1 LLSRDDQEEDQM
13 FEVIYYTAKR
23 QLKPESGLLLKEAVC
38 YLVHQFLSECTHNF
52 EHVKAWAYL
61 LI

>member
-1 LLSRDDQEEDQM
+1 M

-23 QLKPESGLLLKEAVC
+23 QLKSESGLLLKEAVC
-38 YLVHQFLSECTHNF
+38 SLVHQFLSERTRNF
-52 EHVKAWAYL
+52 EHVKSWAYL

>member
-1 LLSRDDQEEDQM
+1 M

-23 QLKPESGLLLKEAVC
+23 QLKSESGLLLKEAVC
-38 YLVHQFLSECTHNF
+38 SLVHQFLSERTRNF

>member
-1 LLSRDDQEEDQM
+1 MSRDDKDEDQM

-23 QLKPESGLLLKEAVC
+23 QLKSESGLLLKEAVC
-38 YLVHQFLSECTHNF
+38 SLVHQFLSERTRNF